1 MTPTAPALAFLV
13 ASLLF
18 SGCGLAQRAA
28 VGLVYDRAPLADSL
42 VTRDLAYLPEPALVE
57 AGADPKHR
65 LNLFRPDPDATTPG
79 AVVPTVVFVHGGG
92 WDTGDRDLEW
102 GGADLYNNVGR
113 FFAARGIA
121 TAVVS
126 YRLLPRV
133 RWPAQVEDVAA
144 ATAWVQR
151 HAADWG
157 GAPGWVVL
165 MGHSA
170 GGQLAARVALDR
182 EVQEQAGARP
192 VCGAVV
198 ASGAAL
204 DLVDPATWAT
214 GTRFG
219 YYAERFAPGRTALP
233 GPPAE
238 PYDWQVEASPVTY
251 VTPDAP
257 PFLIATASGESALFQ
272 TQADALARAL
282 DRVGVPHRSVV
293 TPALSHALGVPN
305 LSRDDRVIGPAAVR
319 FVRGLVC
326 G

>member
-1 MTPTAPALAFLV
+1 MRRVLALLLPLALAV
-13 ASLLF
+13 ALG
-18 SGCGLAQRAA
+18 GCGLAQRAA
-28 VGLVYDRAPLADSL
+28 VGLVYARAGLADSL
-42 VTRDLAYLPEPALVE
+42 VTRDLAYLPD
-57 AGADPKHR
+57 GDPKHR

-79 AVVPTVVFVHGGG
+79 AIVPTVVFVHGGG
-92 WDTGDRDLEW
+92 WDTGDRDFER
-102 GGADLYNNVGR
+102 GGADFYNNVGR
-113 FFAARGIA
+113 YFAARGIA
-121 TAVVS
+121 AAVVS
-126 YRLLPRV
+126 YRLLPEV

-170 GGQLAARVALDR
+170 GGQLAARVALDGDAR
-182 EVQEQAGARP
+182 QRAGARP

-204 DLVDPATWAT
+204 DLVDPATWET

-219 YYAERFAPGRTALP
+219 YYAERFSPSREPVP
-233 GPPAE
+233 GPPAQ
-238 PYDWQVEASPVTY
+238 PYAWQVEASPVTY
-251 VTPDAP
+251 ATPDAP
-257 PFLIATASGESALFQ
+257 PFLISTASGESALFEA
-272 TQADALARAL
+272 QAEALARTL
-282 DRVGVPHRSVV
+282 DAVGVAHRSVV

-305 LSRDDRVIGPAAVR
+305 LSRDDRVVGPAVAE
-319 FVRGLVC
+319 FVRDLVC